1 MENKKNTKYFVILIA
16 LTFVFVIS
24 LLVLIFGFSSLSRYS
39 NYNSLSGRIDR
50 IEGDSSFY
58 GSNHILSTL
67 LMDRDYEKEFDV
79 YWEYAD
85 AYQDYIRG
93 RFTDNKDEAIK
104 KLNEYKENCNN
115 EQWRDNIDMY
125 IEAVENS
132 KKQ

>member
-1 MENKKNTKYFVILIA
+1 MENKKNTKYFVILVA